1 MDVPLLDA
9 DADVRSLPH
18 GTRVGPWRLK
28 GGRGIG
34 AYGAVYRAERVGHE
48 EAGDAALKMALHPR
62 DPRFKREA
70 EMLRRTRHPNVP
82 RLLDSGEWRHP
93 NGFHH
98 PFIVMERIDGE
109 PLYAWAERRNP
120 DTRQVLRLL
129 AQAARALQ
137 ATHEAG
143 GVHRDVKG
151 DNVLVRPVDEWLFLM
166 DFGAG
171 DYVGA
176 ERLTASRLPP
186 GTPPYRSPEA
196 WAASRNPWRK
206 PHERYVA
213 GPADDVFALGVM
225 AYRLV
230 TDEYPPFTD
239 ASSEEGQCWQPGGS
253 GPRPPSEVNSRVG
266 PELDAVIQR
275 MLSLN
280 PKKRGTAQELAEV
293 MEQSAAQVRSVSG
306 EGLFQWETPQSSAWS
321 HGEATD
327 VERLGHRLRR
337 RNRKAVLAAVDADA
351 TKRATV
357 HRQQAVAGAKTALRG
372 EREVLR
378 AQGLSGFALMAATA
392 LAVLLL
398 WLQQRESLSSQEGVP
413 VARGTRSGEQRDGG
427 VTHVGDTAVSA
438 VSSGEQSPMG
448 KGVAVEAPPKPFPG
462 QLRPDLNG
470 RCRKGQYSING
481 GCWLRVE
488 VSDLEDCKGVKNG
501 VEFEQS
507 CYTPIFPS
515 KREPTSAPVSPVEP
529 ER

>member
-9 DADVRSLPH
+9 DADVRGLPH
-18 GTRVGPWRLK
+18 GTRIGPWRLK

-48 EAGDAALKMALHPR
+48 EAGDTALKMAIHPR

-109 PLYAWAERRNP
+109 PLYAWAKRRNP
-120 DTRQVLRLL
+120 DARQVLRLL

-176 ERLTASRLPP
+176 ERLTSDRLPP

-196 WAASRNPWRK
+196 WAFSRSPWRK

-213 GPADDVFALGVM
+213 GPADDVFALGIM

-239 ASSEEGQCWQPGGS
+239 ANSEEGQCWQPGGI
-253 GPRPPSEVNSRVG
+253 GPRPPSEVNPRVG

-280 PKKRGTAQELAEV
+280 PKKRGTAQALAEV
-293 MEQSAAQVRSVSG
+293 MERSAAQSRPG
-306 EGLFQWETPQSSAWS
+306 TTEGLFEWETLQLSEWPR
-321 HGEATD
+321 EAAA
-327 VERLGHRLRR
+327 ERLRHRLRR
-337 RNRKAVLAAVDADA
+337 RNREVVRVAVESDAAKRAETKRPQAEAPAKTATRTERKGLREQDLSWLPWLAAVVLAA
-351 TKRATV
+351 
-357 HRQQAVAGAKTALRG
+357 
-372 EREVLR
+372 
-378 AQGLSGFALMAATA
+378 
-392 LAVLLL
+392 LLL
-398 WLQQRESLSSQEGVP
+398 WQQQRELMRPKEESP
-413 VARGTRSGEQRDGG
+413 VAQGAPAGEQRDGG
-427 VTHVGDTAVSA
+427 VTYVGDTALSSA
-438 VSSGEQSPMG
+438 YSFVPPPMS
-448 KGVAVEAPPKPFPG
+448 KGVAVEVPPKPFPG
-462 QLRPDLNG
+462 QLRPDANG
-470 RCRKGQYSING
+470 RCRSGQYVING
-481 GCWLRVE
+481 GCWLKVD
-488 VSDLEDCKGVKNG
+488 VGDLNNCKGNG
-501 VEFEQS
+501 FEYRGG
-507 CYTPIFPS
+507 CYAPIGTPM
-515 KREPTSAPVSPVEP
+515 REPTSGPVRPVEP
-529 ER
+529 KR

>member
-9 DADVRSLPH
+9 DADVRSLPP

-34 AYGAVYRAERVGHE
+34 SYGAVYRAERVGHE
-48 EAGDAALKMALHPR
+48 AAGDAVLKMAIHPR

-109 PLYAWAERRNP
+109 PLYAWSERRNP
-120 DTRQVLRLL
+120 DARQVLRLL

-151 DNVLVRPVDEWLFLM
+151 DNALVRPVDEWFFLM

-176 ERLTASRLPP
+176 ERLTSSRLPP

-196 WAASRNPWRK
+196 WAASRSPWRK

-253 GPRPPSEVNSRVG
+253 GPRPPSEVNPRVG

-293 MEQSAAQVRSVSG
+293 MERSAAQVRSMMG
-306 EGLFQWETPQSSAWS
+306 EGLFEWETVQPSKGP
-321 HGEATD
+321 HGEETH
-327 VERLGHRLRR
+327 VERFGHRLRR
-337 RNRKAVLAAVDADA
+337 RNREAVLAAVEADA
-351 TKRATV
+351 AKRAKAR
-357 HRQQAVAGAKTALRG
+357 RQYAEAPARAATRR
-372 EREVLR
+372 EREVPR
-378 AQGLSGFALMAATA
+378 GQDLSWLPLLAATVV
-392 LAVLLL
+392 AVLLL
-398 WLQQRESLSSQEGVP
+398 WLQQREPLRPQDESS
-413 VARGTRSGEQRDGG
+413 VAQGTPEGEQNDGG
-427 VTHVGDTAVSA
+427 VTYVGDTALSSA
-438 VSSGEQSPMG
+438 YSFAPPPMG
-448 KGVAVEAPPKPFPG
+448 KGVAVEVPPKPLPG
-462 QLRPDLNG
+462 QLKPDATG
-470 RCRKGQYSING
+470 RCRKGQYAING

-488 VSDLEDCKGVKNG
+488 LSDLNDCKGVTNG
-501 VEFEQS
+501 VEFGQA
-507 CYTPIFPS
+507 CYAPIFPPT
-515 KREPTSAPVSPVEP
+515 REPTSAPAKK
-529 ER
+529 